1 MSLLVIVS
9 SFPVLILMVSLLS
22 TSRSFL
28 RQPLRPSLRY
38 RSHPQWDR
46 LVKLQGEHDPTMGT
60 ALCQTILLGQ
70 MYASMSGKR
79 SVRQTPF
86 AFMGLGVRMARIAGI
101 LSLPPV
107 DPSSYLPAPGVT
119 AADLDLAWKRWAAR
133 DSQLR
138 TVLALYMLDGQLSVT
153 YRCAS
158 GLRHLANPLQS
169 VSEDSLFNAPTA
181 EAWRLAVLRRSDA
194 ATSSGNRT
202 FTEMYRQLL
211 SPLSD
216 GMCEL
221 DSSLPTM
228 SRVTLLVGMQ
238 ATIADFQEGVFSEGV
253 PYGSPSLTSIAIAL
267 DRLYGSLVLASST
280 RMESSGQKLAWHA
293 VSLYLGMQVLGLQTP
308 PNLDGPTFAVL
319 QQDLSWTRTQ
329 LGNRM
334 LLHANAVRLLADAL
348 PLGSMAAPQF
358 FVPPFL
364 HVAASVM
371 LAWIKGNGLDGSA
384 TSWAE
389 ENKTPYDLTSEVDWM
404 GLGLAGYPHRELETG
419 SPKQARDFIN
429 HGGTPYLHGHPLSLQ
444 DVTDF
449 VMWLRSYSSVW
460 GIARKM
466 AEEVSG
472 WMQDSSQGH

>member
-1 MSLLVIVS
+1 MDAGLQGRWIECEFFSSICTHSS
-9 SFPVLILMVSLLS
+9 SFAAHP
-22 TSRSFL
+22 
-28 RQPLRPSLRY
+28 PPSQL
-38 RSHPQWDR
+38 PQWDR
-46 LVKLQGEHDPTMGT
+46 LVKLQGEYDPTMGS

-70 MYASMSGKR
+70 MYASMSSKR

-107 DPSSYLPAPGVT
+107 DPASYLPGPGT
-119 AADLDLAWKRWAAR
+119 TTADLDVAWKRWAAR
-133 DSQLR
+133 ESQLR
-138 TVLALYMLDGQLSVT
+138 TILALYMLDGQLSVT

-169 VSEDSLFNAPTA
+169 VCEDSLYNAPTA

-194 ATSSGNRT
+194 AISSGNRT

-228 SRVTLLVGMQ
+228 SRVTLLVGLQ
-238 ATIADFQEGVFSEGV
+238 ATIADFQEGVFQEGA
-253 PYGSPSLTSIAIAL
+253 PYGSPTLTSIAIAL

-280 RMESSGQKLAWHA
+280 RMESSGQKLAWHTI
-293 VSLYLGMQVLGLQTP
+293 SLYLGMQVIGLQTP

-319 QQDLSWTRTQ
+319 LKDLAWTRTP

-334 LLHANAVRLLADAL
+334 LLHANAVRLIADAL

-364 HVAASVM
+364 HAAASVM
-371 LAWIKGNGLDGSA
+371 LAWIKGNGLDG
-384 TSWAE
+384 TRSWAE
-389 ENKTPYDLTSEVDWM
+389 EDKTPYDLTSEVDWM
-404 GLGLAGYPHRELETG
+404 GLGLSGYPDEGPHMG
-419 SPKQARDFIN
+419 SPKQARDFIA
-429 HGGTPYLHGHPLSLQ
+429 HGGIPYLHGHPLSLQ

-449 VMWLRSYSSVW
+449 VMWLRSYSGVW
-460 GIARKM
+460 GIARMM
-466 AEEVSG
+466 AEEVAG
-472 WMQDSSQGH
+472 WLAESSHGQ